1 MVKGLPRAIIKKYGV
16 TKKAWAVYR
25 GRHKSRVS
33 KHVGGG
39 KTRMVR
45 RSYRRFSRKGRSNKS
60 IIRTVEKLAGVGAFL
75 YPGINKMHEKYGTEP
90 AWAVVVDGL
99 ALYGGIENAQFSFG
113 SLAKAWT
120 PYVGFT
126 LASKGAHKLAG
137 IIRSL

>member
-1 MVKGLPRAIIKKYGV
+1 
-16 TKKAWAVYR
+16 
-25 GRHKSRVS
+25 
-33 KHVGGG
+33 
-39 KTRMVR
+39 MVR
-45 RSYRRFSRKGRSNKS
+45 RRFSRKGKGHSNKS

-75 YPGINKMHEKYGTEP
+75 YPGINKMHEMYGREP
-90 AWAVVVDGL
+90 VWAVVVDGL
-99 ALYGGIENAQFSFG
+99 ALYGGIEGGQFSFG